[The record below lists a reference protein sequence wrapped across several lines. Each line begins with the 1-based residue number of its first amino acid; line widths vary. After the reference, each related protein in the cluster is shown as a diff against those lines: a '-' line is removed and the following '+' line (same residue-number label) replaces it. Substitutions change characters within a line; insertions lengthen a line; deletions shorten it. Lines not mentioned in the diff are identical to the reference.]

1 MALNGPDLAR
11 QIKRS
16 DNYKNEGLV
25 KRNKNAILGQLV
37 GLMAVGII
45 AMMVGMAAGI
55 YTHEWDLNNVV
66 YSLFSNN
73 MVCLLYTSGRRS
85 FGKHETDGL

>member
-1 MALNGPDLAR
+1 MR
-11 QIKRS
+11 
-16 DNYKNEGLV
+16 GLV

-45 AMMVGMAAGI
+45 AMMVGMATGI

-73 MVCLLYTSGRRS
+73 MVVLVFCFIAIAFAQWSTNTAANPDASGLYPVKYFS
-85 FGKHETDGL
+85 